1 MSLELTRLQMEEALL
16 LNVPNWERESLEKFV
31 IQMLEQMFTIMPE
44 GELETHYN
52 AMVEKQ
58 NKTKEKEE

>member
-1 MSLELTRLQMEEALL
+1 MEEALL